1 MQKQVTDFIRT
12 VKMYIHRGSSRQTIH
27 HSFFKKGIKRRKE
40 RKTYYEKIKK
50 IEQMKK
56 ASKSNT
62 GKGR

>member
-1 MQKQVTDFIRT
+1 
-12 VKMYIHRGSSRQTIH
+12 MYIHRGSYRQTIH
-27 HSFFKKGIKRRKE
+27 HSFFKKALKE
-40 RKTYYEKIKK
+40 EKNTKHTMKKIKK